1 MKSQSYYL
9 VNGITLYRI
18 VAAPV
23 LILLALTGNLD
34 IFKWL
39 LPVSFLTDLLDGTL
53 ARELKVTSIFGS
65 KLDSIGD
72 DLSFAAAVVGIF
84 AFKVDFILHNV
95 IIIVSLMGL
104 YLFQT
109 ISALVK
115 YGKITSFHTY
125 LAKLAA
131 IFQGC
136 FLVLLFLLPAPLY
149 WLFYTAAIL
158 TIIDI
163 LEEIIVLIYLPVWE
177 SDVKGL
183 YWALRKRNIKRNK
196 DYNTVPSLNTNDS
209 KLDSLHLPNKLS

>member
-1 MKSQSYYL
+1 
-9 VNGITLYRI
+9 
-18 VAAPV
+18 
-23 LILLALTGNLD
+23 
-34 IFKWL
+34 
-39 LPVSFLTDLLDGTL
+39 
-53 ARELKVTSIFGS
+53 VTSIFGS

-209 KLDSLHLPNKLS
+209 KLDSLHLPNKLP